1 MFNEE
6 SLTDGK
12 LQLFTNT
19 INESIVKLDTDI
31 SNLIESESNNGG
43 KVAQD
48 ILASSSAIHSLSAK
62 ISSIKTKAFESERM
76 VQDICKDIKQLD
88 YAKRHLM
95 ETITGLKVCLT
106 PPPPT
111 HTHTHTPALTL
122 HSTQRLSMLVSA
134 VDQLTQAQATKKYKE
149 ASQLLAAVSNLV
161 EYFSDFKGVPKIA
174 ELRNTVEAVRIELTN
189 EIFDAFTEIGQ
200 LASGTADPEQFE
212 IANPNP
218 GSFSSL
224 KEACLV
230 VDALGSKA
238 RKRQIASFCND
249 QLRPYARVF
258 HASAGEA
265 SSLDQVDR
273 RFAWYRRLNKTIDEK
288 FSSVFPASW
297 RLPRKLCINF
307 LSQTKAHLQK
317 LLETGGSECEN
328 VTILLKVSEK
338 KIVCAFEVWNYFGCG
353 GLHKTIT

>member
-1 MFNEE
+1 
-6 SLTDGK
+6 
-12 LQLFTNT
+12 
-19 INESIVKLDTDI
+19 
-31 SNLIESESNNGG
+31 
-43 KVAQD
+43 
-48 ILASSSAIHSLSAK
+48 
-62 ISSIKTKAFESERM
+62 
-76 VQDICKDIKQLD
+76 
-88 YAKRHLM
+88 
-95 ETITGLKVCLT
+95 
-106 PPPPT
+106 
-111 HTHTHTPALTL
+111 
-122 HSTQRLSMLVSA
+122 MLVSA

-174 ELRNTVEAVRIELTN
+174 ELRNTVEVVRIELTN